1 MNGRTKEEEKIESSF
16 FSKKS
21 GRKRQWRLLLVES
34 KWIYSIRFLVS
45 VHHYYQCRFG
55 VFAKL
60 MCLDV
65 CSILVQYQ
73 NEIRPSVEPKI
84 LFGFV
89 LLLLLL
95 LILTFLGLGIC
106 FNNAKCVRSAVFGHN
121 CAHTH
126 FVDRPKYEKDRKRKV
141 FWCKR
146 I

>member
-95 LILTFLGLGIC
+95 LILTFLGLGIR